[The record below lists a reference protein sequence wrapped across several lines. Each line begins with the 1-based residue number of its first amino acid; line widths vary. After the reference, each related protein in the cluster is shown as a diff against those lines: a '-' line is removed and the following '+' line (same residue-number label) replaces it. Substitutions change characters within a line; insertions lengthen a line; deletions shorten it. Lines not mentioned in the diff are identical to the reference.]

1 MKLHTKI
8 ISLLLVAGLASA
20 GAQSA
25 GSSAS
30 NFYLKGSVGSADLQ
44 SDGGLTKKTK
54 GFAAMSGM
62 DLKLDSA
69 VSYSFEGG
77 MYYGENLS
85 FGFEWTAFNSD
96 SEASRNFTESV
107 SGVTRAQL
115 DAINAALGWRL
126 GVGAVTAF
134 EEEIDMDRFMF
145 VLNYEHYFTEQFS
158 LLVNTG
164 LGVLNVEQKI
174 KVYEVTPLVQRI
186 NSKADDTVL
195 AYQLGVSLGYHF
207 NEALSFYGGARF
219 LGASDIDFE
228 QKLPDDTKVK
238 FDGFNPDALVYEVGM
253 RYSF

>member
-85 FGFEWTAFNSD
+85 FGFEWTMFNS
-96 SEASRNFTESV
+96 EAEAGRDFATSV
-107 SGVTRAQL
+107 SGVSSADL
-115 DAINAALGWRL
+115 AAINTALGWNL
-126 GVGAVTAF
+126 GTGAVTTF
-134 EEEIDMDRFMF
+134 KEEVDLDRFMF

-174 KVYEVTPLVQRI
+174 KAYEPSVQRI

-195 AYQLGVSLGYHF
+195 AYQLGLSLGYHF

-228 QKLPDDTKVK
+228 QKLLNGTKVK
-238 FDGFNPDALVYEVGM
+238 FDGFNPDALVYEIGM